1 MLKRLGSFAPKG
13 VLLSAALLAG
23 AAYAA
28 GTAKPA
34 ATPTINDS
42 MTKVMSVEAQT
53 IWDISSKAFN
63 HRGDGLD
70 PKKLTAE
77 DWKQLREAARRI
89 NERASLL
96 AKADKLV
103 VAGPGE
109 HLLGEEAAHGGVK
122 KTWDAASPKQVQALI
137 EADRTGF
144 NQHAATLARGMADLV
159 KASKSRDVKTL
170 YRVSA
175 GLDEMC
181 DGCHQ
186 PFWGTDDP
194 PPPPKGLRTI
204 VGR

>member
-13 VLLSAALLAG
+13 VVLGAAMLAG

-34 ATPTINDS
+34 AAPTVNDS
-42 MTKVMSVEAQT
+42 MTKVMSVNAQT

-70 PKKLTAE
+70 ARKLTAK
-77 DWKQLREAARRI
+77 DWEQLRDAARLI
-89 NERASLL
+89 NERATLL
-96 AKADKLV
+96 AKADTLV

-109 HLLGEEAAHGGVK
+109 HLLGEEAAHGGIK
-122 KTWDAASPKQVQALI
+122 KTWDAASPKQVQELI
-137 EADRTGF
+137 EADRKGF
-144 NQHAATLARGMADLV
+144 NKHAVTLARGMADLER
-159 KASKSRDVKTL
+159 ASKTRDVKVL